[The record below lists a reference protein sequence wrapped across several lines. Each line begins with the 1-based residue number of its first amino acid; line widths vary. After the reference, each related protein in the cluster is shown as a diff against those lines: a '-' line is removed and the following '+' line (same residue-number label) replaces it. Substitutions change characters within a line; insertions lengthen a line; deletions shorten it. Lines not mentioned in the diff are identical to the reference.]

1 VENTVNKVLKS
12 CKGIYWSYK
21 YDIILVMPVTSLE
34 SCLIL
39 ILFLHSNIGKSYK
52 EVKAGELFYFN
63 NPFLYL
69 NNK

>member
-1 VENTVNKVLKS
+1 
-12 CKGIYWSYK
+12 
-21 YDIILVMPVTSLE
+21 MPVTSLE